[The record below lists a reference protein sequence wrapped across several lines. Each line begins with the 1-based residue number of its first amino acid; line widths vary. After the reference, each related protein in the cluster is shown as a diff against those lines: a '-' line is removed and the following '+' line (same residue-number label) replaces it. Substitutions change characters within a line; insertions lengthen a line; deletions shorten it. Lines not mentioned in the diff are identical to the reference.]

1 MGALVE
7 RDRSIVERSTLVV
20 EAVHRDDEVAVPA
33 WEAPAELLE
42 TSELGFVCR
51 PIATVAVPG
60 FGPQTSPG
68 FVSRNGV
75 SPYRRSPVYHALL
88 RA

>member
-1 MGALVE
+1 VE
-7 RDRSIVERSTLVV
+7 LSTPVV
-20 EAVHRDDEVAVPA
+20 EAVHRDDEVGVPA

-42 TSELGFVCR
+42 TSELGFVCQ

-60 FGPQTSPG
+60 FGPQTSTG

-75 SPYRRSPVYHALL
+75 SPYRKSPVYHALCG
-88 RA
+88 A